1 MEHSTLQL
9 LNEVNRSIIKFRGL
23 YAQWSGEHG
32 ISYHEML
39 VLYTIREKGFCT
51 QKQICDS
58 YIIPRQTMHNVIG
71 GLRREGILAVSEAD
85 SVGREKAFVL
95 TEKGEGYAAPLLE
108 ALERME
114 RVVLDNREKSTADIV
129 ELLGKEGFDRAYGA
143 RPIRRLIRREVED
156 PIAEG
161 ILAGRFAA
169 GGSVRLAAGEN
180 GLAIEGG
187 IM

>member
-71 GLRREGILAVSEAD
+71 GLRRDGILAVSEAD

-95 TEKGEGYAAPLLE
+95 TKKGEGYAAPLLE

-114 RVVLDNREKSTADIV
+114 SRAV
-129 ELLGKEGFDRAYGA
+129 ELLGRDRLAQLTALMTDYDRALQGA
-143 RPIRRLIRREVED
+143 L
-156 PIAEG
+156 AEMG
-161 ILAGRFAA
+161 
-169 GGSVRLAAGEN
+169 
-180 GLAIEGG
+180 
-187 IM
+187 